1 MVLAAR
7 LFDWK
12 EALIAFRPETFTGWH
27 RKGFKLFWRWKS
39 RPVGRPRIPKDLRQL
54 ILAMARDNNWGQAR
68 IAAEL
73 LLKLGIQ
80 VSPRTVQKYLLED
93 PKGGRRQTVPSQR
106 WMTFV
111 HNHAKAML
119 ACDFFV
125 CVTVRFQVVYVFLIM
140 EVGTRRLIHFNI
152 TSHPTATWTLQQ
164 FREAIDNSQDY
175 RFLIHDRDS
184 IYSEELDLAVRAM
197 GVRILKTPFRSPQA
211 NSHCERLIGSLR
223 RGCLDFLIPL
233 SEPHL
238 GEILKEYRTHYNQ
251 GRPHSSLGP
260 GFPEP
265 GPDLPVPRQK
275 QRHQIPTGY
284 QVKAKPILGGLHREY
299 LLEKMAA

>member
-1 MVLAAR
+1 
-7 LFDWK
+7 
-12 EALIAFRPETFTGWH
+12 
-27 RKGFKLFWRWKS
+27 
-39 RPVGRPRIPKDLRQL
+39 
-54 ILAMARDNNWGQAR
+54 
-68 IAAEL
+68 
-73 LLKLGIQ
+73 
-80 VSPRTVQKYLLED
+80 
-93 PKGGRRQTVPSQR
+93 
-106 WMTFV
+106 MTFV
-111 HNHAKAML
+111 RNHAKAML

-125 CVTVRFQVVYVFLIM
+125 SVSVRFQVVYVFLIM
-140 EVGTRRLIHFNI
+140 EVDTRRLIHFNI

-211 NSHCERLIGSLR
+211 NAYCERLIGSLR

-233 SEPHL
+233 SERHL

-260 GFPEP
+260 GLPEARP
-265 GPDLPVPRQK
+265 GLPVPRQK
-275 QRHQIPTGY
+275 QRHQIPMGY

-299 LLEKMAA
+299 RLEKMAA

>member
-1 MVLAAR
+1 M
-7 LFDWK
+7 
-12 EALIAFRPETFTGWH
+12 
-27 RKGFKLFWRWKS
+27 FWRWKS
-39 RPVGRPRIPKDLRQL
+39 RPIGRPRIPKDLRQL
-54 ILAMARDNNWGQAR
+54 ILAMARDNASWGQAR

-73 LLKLGIQ
+73 LLKPGIQ
-80 VSPRTVQKYLLED
+80 VSSRTIRKYLLEN
-93 PKGGRRQTVPSQR
+93 PNGGRRRAIPSQR

-111 HNHAKAML
+111 RNHAKAML

-125 CVTVRFQVVYVFLIM
+125 SVTVRFRVVYVFLIM
-140 EVGTRRLIHFNI
+140 EVGTRRLLHFNL

-164 FREAIDNSQDY
+164 FREALDNSQDY

-233 SEPHL
+233 SESHFRR
-238 GEILKEYRTHYNQ
+238 ILKDWQIHYNQ
-251 GRPHSSLGP
+251 ARPHSSLGP

-284 QVKAKPILGGLHREY
+284 QVRAKLVLGGLHREY
-299 LLEKMAA
+299 RLEKIAA